1 MKGGKPMTEIKVKAP
16 EKKQPVVHVRKPV
29 KHTSS
34 PDKFAALTPDVTD
47 RIGKL
52 YNRCYGLL

>member
-1 MKGGKPMTEIKVKAP
+1 MTEIKVKAP

-34 PDKFAALTPDVTD
+34 PDKFTALTPDVTD